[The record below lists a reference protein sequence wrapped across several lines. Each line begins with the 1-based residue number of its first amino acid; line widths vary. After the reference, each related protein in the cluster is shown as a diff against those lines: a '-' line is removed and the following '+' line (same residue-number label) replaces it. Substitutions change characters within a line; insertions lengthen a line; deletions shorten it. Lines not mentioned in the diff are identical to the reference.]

1 MDEFIKSLD
10 QDYELVQY
18 HIKNS
23 QVVFQI
29 QSGKRELTYP
39 FCGAKTMYVL
49 STYQREIPELPI
61 QDKQVILLVDTRKMF
76 CKNPECP
83 HKTFAEKHSF
93 AAPKAKKADRLV
105 KNIIHTSA
113 QLSSLNASRL
123 LKNENI
129 TVCKS
134 SICSLLK
141 KHHPLWIK
149 ILLKKSVWMIL
160 LSGKDF
166 PMNRHGRS

>member
-1 MDEFIKSLD
+1 
-10 QDYELVQY
+10 
-18 HIKNS
+18 
-23 QVVFQI
+23 
-29 QSGKRELTYP
+29 
-39 FCGAKTMYVL
+39 
-49 STYQREIPELPI
+49 
-61 QDKQVILLVDTRKMF
+61 MF

-93 AAPKAKKADRLV
+93 AAPKAKKTDRLV

-123 LKNENI
+123 LKGENI

-141 KHHPLWIK
+141 KTPSIVNK
-149 ILLKKSVWMIL
+149 DSVKKSVWMIL
-160 LSGKDF
+160 HSRKDF
-166 PMNRHGRS
+166 PMEPSWSILKAIG